1 MEDFLAIID
10 LTSEQLLGLLQ
21 ESRDLKAVYKSGRRD
36 ACLTGKV
43 LAMLFE
49 KPSLRTRI
57 SFQVAM
63 TDLGGSPI
71 YVKPEDIGGIG
82 KREPVKDI
90 ARVLSRYVHGI
101 MARTFEHS
109 TVIDL
114 ARYADVPV
122 INALTDWSH
131 PCQAMADVLTIWEH
145 FGRIEGITIAFVGDG
160 NNVARSLAFA
170 SAKLNMKLIVA
181 SPAGYELDDASIE
194 MANGV
199 LPGCVAQTHD
209 PRAAVA
215 QADVIYTDTWV
226 SMGQEDEKERRC
238 RDFAGFEVNGALV
251 AAAPAHVK
259 IMHCLPAYRG
269 YEITDEATESPNSII
284 FDQAENRL
292 HFQRAL
298 LKRLIS

>member
-1 MEDFLAIID
+1 MEDFLAIND
-10 LTSEQLLGLLQ
+10 FTSEQIKSLL
-21 ESRDLKAVYKSGRRD
+21 EDSRDLKAVYKSGQRD
-36 ACLTGKV
+36 TCLTGKV

-90 ARVLSRYVHGI
+90 ARVLSRYVDGI
-101 MARTFEHS
+101 MARTFEHRVV
-109 TVIDL
+109 TEL
-114 ARYADVPV
+114 AQYADVPV

-145 FGRIEGITIAFVGDG
+145 FDRFEDITIAFVGDG

-170 SAKLNMKLIVA
+170 AAKLNMKLIVA
-181 SPAGYELDDASIE
+181 SPASYELDAASIDE
-194 MANGV
+194 ANAI
-199 LPGCVAQTHD
+199 LPGCVAQTND

-215 QADVIYTDTWV
+215 AADVIYTDTWV
-226 SMGQEDEKERRC
+226 SMGQEEEKEKRQK
-238 RDFAGFEVNGALV
+238 DFAGFEVNADLV
-251 AAAPAHVK
+251 AAAPGHVK

-269 YEITDEATESPNSII
+269 YEISDEATESPNSII

-298 LKRLIS
+298 LKKLMS